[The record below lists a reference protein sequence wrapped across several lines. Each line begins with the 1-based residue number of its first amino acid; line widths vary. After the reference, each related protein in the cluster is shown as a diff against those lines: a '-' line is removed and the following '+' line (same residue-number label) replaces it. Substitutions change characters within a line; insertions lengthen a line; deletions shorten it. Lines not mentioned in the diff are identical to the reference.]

1 MTGSRVPHRA
11 PSSAPA
17 RHEDDT
23 AAALGE
29 DVPPGGAPGH
39 GGEPG
44 RLCSTVPAD
53 PSWASAV
60 RRMVTQHLARLRLS
74 ADQCDSAVLA
84 TDELFANAV
93 RHASRGPR
101 DTVTLTVERTA
112 RTLRVTV
119 ADRSPL
125 LPRRRAAD
133 AAAESGRGL
142 AIVAAL
148 ADDWGLAPPE
158 PGTPGKRVWFTLS
171 LRGAAS

>member
-1 MTGSRVPHRA
+1 MTGSRAQHGGPPH
-11 PSSAPA
+11 APA
-17 RHEDDT
+17 QARDEFP
-23 AAALGE
+23 AAARVADRAAG
-29 DVPPGGAPGH
+29 PP
-39 GGEPG
+39 
-44 RLCSTVPAD
+44 RLRSTVPAD

-60 RRMVTQHLARLRLS
+60 RRLVTQHLARLRLT

-93 RHASRGPR
+93 SHASSGPR
-101 DTVTLTVERTA
+101 DTVTLTIERTA

-133 AAAESGRGL
+133 AADESGRGL

-158 PGTPGKRVWFTLS
+158 PGNRGKRVWFTLC

>member
-1 MTGSRVPHRA
+1 MTTVTDGQSESRDGTSVGAGGARRADRA
-11 PSSAPA
+11 PEP
-17 RHEDDT
+17 
-23 AAALGE
+23 
-29 DVPPGGAPGH
+29 
-39 GGEPG
+39 GGEPA

-53 PSWASAV
+53 PSWAAAV
-60 RRMVTQHLARLRLS
+60 RRLVRRHLARLRLS

-93 RHASRGPR
+93 RHASTGPR
-101 DTVTLTVERTA
+101 DTVTLTIERTA

-125 LPRRRAAD
+125 PPRRRTAD

-158 PGTPGKRVWFTLS
+158 PGTSGKGVWFTLS